1 MTTGTVK
8 STGRKA
14 KTKSKTNLISGEIS
28 TATEVCKIIK
38 ACKDSGVTS
47 LEFNGLKL
55 SFSGIKPEENYHMPQ
70 MVADIPEISD
80 NNTEYMDKKDKVDV
94 LMNNMEEMKIID
106 PLAYEK
112 FLQEEDV
119 NHA

>member
-1 MTTGTVK
+1 
-8 STGRKA
+8 
-14 KTKSKTNLISGEIS
+14 
-28 TATEVCKIIK
+28 
-38 ACKDSGVTS
+38 
-47 LEFNGLKL
+47 
-55 SFSGIKPEENYHMPQ
+55 MPQ

-94 LMNNMEEMKIID
+94 LMNNMEEMKIIH

-112 FLQEEDV
+112 FLREEDV